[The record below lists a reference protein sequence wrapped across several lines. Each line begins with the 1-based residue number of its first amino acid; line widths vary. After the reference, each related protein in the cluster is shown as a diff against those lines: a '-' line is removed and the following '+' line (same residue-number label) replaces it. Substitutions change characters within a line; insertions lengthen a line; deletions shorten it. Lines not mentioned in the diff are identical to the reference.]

1 MQWSRKLRHY
11 SEMCKTL
18 LRRLYTFCWTQSL
31 VQIYLWFPY
40 IRLLSHLLLWSM
52 RLFVFFSIGFK
63 IHFTPFR
70 TIKNIRRQPTIITT
84 KFSGFISFWYN
95 SVFFFELSVGDT
107 HDLVNTE
114 WYDILQYTINYTF
127 WIFTILFYG
136 YSSCTCIFYKPA
148 VVSISVIFPWHPLTW
163 SQSEILQI
171 QVFTQRLP

>member
-1 MQWSRKLRHY
+1 MI
-11 SEMCKTL
+11 SEVAALFRDVQDIAATVVHIL
-18 LRRLYTFCWTQSL
+18 LDTESCSDLSLISIYTVVGSFASL
-31 VQIYLWFPY
+31 VNAIV
-40 IRLLSHLLLWSM
+40 R
-52 RLFVFFSIGFK
+52 VFSIGFK